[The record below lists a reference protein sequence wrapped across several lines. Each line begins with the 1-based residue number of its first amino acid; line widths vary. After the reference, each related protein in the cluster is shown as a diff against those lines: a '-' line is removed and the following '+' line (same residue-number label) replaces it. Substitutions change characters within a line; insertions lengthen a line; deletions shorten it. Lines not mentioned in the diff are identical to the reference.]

1 MVSTRKKAFTLI
13 ELLVVIAIIA
23 LLLSIVMPALGRAK
37 VYAQRIICSNHL
49 KQQSLGTI
57 LYSNENDSYVPTS
70 GLGPWLW
77 DTSFWMTNEL
87 SRYAGFT
94 ENDTYFCPANKT
106 KVADD
111 ARFWQY
117 SWVASGGPYPN
128 PVTLRDESTLTAAQQ
143 KQYYR
148 VLPYIYMFDKYDSTT
163 GASILNKT
171 LVSGEKANW
180 IRKLSDVKAAGAKTM
195 IMDVIISEQNNWNF
209 FNITSGGIVALS
221 GNTLVDSSNHPSRQR
236 LYSGAN
242 QGVKPEGSNIAY
254 ADGHVAWQDFGPQPP
269 NSNIKHQ
276 YTQGQ
281 WFWW

>member
-1 MVSTRKKAFTLI
+1 MGSSKKKAFTLI

-37 VYAQRIICSNHL
+37 IYAQKVICSNNL

-94 ENDTYFCPANKT
+94 DNDTYFCPANKS
-106 KVADD
+106 KSPDD

-117 SWVASGGPYPN
+117 SWLAGSGGPYPN
-128 PVTLRDESTLTAAQQ
+128 PVALRDESGLTPAQQ
-143 KQYYR
+143 RSYYR
-148 VLPYIYMFDKYDSTT
+148 VLPYLYLFDKYGSD
-163 GASILNKT
+163 GVSILNQT

-180 IRKLSDVKAAGAKTM
+180 IRKLSAVKASGSKPM
-195 IMDVIISEQNNWNF
+195 VMDVMISQAGENWNF
-209 FNITSGGIVALS
+209 FNITAGGIGGVSGG
-221 GNTLVDSSNHPSRQR
+221 TLVDSSNHPSRQKI
-236 LYSGAN
+236 YSGTN
-242 QGVKPEGSNIAY
+242 QGPKPDGSNTAY
-254 ADGHVAWQDFGPQPP
+254 ADGHVDWKQFEDM
-269 NSNIKHQ
+269 KHQ
-276 YTQGQ
+276 YTQGMY
-281 WFWW
+281 FWW